1 MEWWIIALL
10 ILAAIIL
17 FVVGMIVGFKMRA
30 PRHVGTLLVI
40 KDPIDDEKYL
50 TLEILKGQADEI
62 YDGNEITLKVI
73 ERVGKAPQ
81 NKQAL

>member
-1 MEWWIIALL
+1 MEWWVLL
-10 ILAAIIL
+10 LLLVCDIIIL
-17 FVVGMIVGFKMRA
+17 VVGMIAGFKMRA

-50 TLEILKGQADEI
+50 TLEILKGQAEEI